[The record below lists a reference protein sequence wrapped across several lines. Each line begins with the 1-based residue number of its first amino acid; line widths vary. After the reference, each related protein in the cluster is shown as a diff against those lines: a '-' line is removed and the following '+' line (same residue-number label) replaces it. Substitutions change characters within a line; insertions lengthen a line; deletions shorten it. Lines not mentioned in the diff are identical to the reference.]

1 MKKKLSI
8 VVVIIG
14 IVLLVLS
21 FNEYKK
27 YDNEKNSYGV
37 VEATVNEVKINDNRT
52 TVGFEY
58 YLNEKYYFSSVVT
71 EEEFKVGSKYHI
83 FYLKNNPNIS
93 KIHLITIYK
102 SMVFLGCGCLILL
115 IGLVLQSKYILINMR
130 IKKLKKKGIMV
141 KANIQEVLVVNKSN
155 GKNPYRI
162 RALYNNPQNS
172 KDYMFISEEEKEDLK
187 DLVTRNNIKTINVYI
202 NPRNTED
209 YYVDIESIK
218 I

>member
-1 MKKKLSI
+1 
-8 VVVIIG
+8 
-14 IVLLVLS
+14 
-21 FNEYKK
+21 
-27 YDNEKNSYGV
+27 
-37 VEATVNEVKINDNRT
+37 
-52 TVGFEY
+52 
-58 YLNEKYYFSSVVT
+58 
-71 EEEFKVGSKYHI
+71 
-83 FYLKNNPNIS
+83 
-93 KIHLITIYK
+93 
-102 SMVFLGCGCLILL
+102 MVFLGCGCLILL
-115 IGLVLQSKYILINMR
+115 IGLILQSKYILINMR

-141 KANIQEVLVVNKSN
+141 KANIQEVLVVNKST